1 MPSGQALPEL
11 FEQPAHEATEALLS
25 VCRGRHA
32 LVLEDD
38 MTTAQRAREGLLA
51 IGFSEVEVAHRGERA
66 VLAAGRKRFDVILLD
81 RMNPGLDG
89 LEVLGRI
96 RNLPDRPDSSRRS
109 PILMMTALGGDR
121 SRIEG
126 LLKGADD
133 YMPKPLSIAELQ
145 ARVAAQI
152 RRTSWTL
159 PRGIPAPLLSNGP
172 LIMDTQASTLSLGAH
187 EIRLPPRSF
196 GLLSELVRFAGQPV
210 SKTMLW
216 DRAWSDWASQPDE
229 WQDTIDVAV
238 RRVRR
243 SLEATEL
250 AILPPQLRPIV
261 LTVPR
266 VGYMARDLTS
276 FEA

>member
-1 MPSGQALPEL
+1 MPDLVD
-11 FEQPAHEATEALLS
+11 QPVQDAIEALRS
-25 VCRGRHA
+25 VCNGRHA
-32 LVLEDD
+32 LILEDD
-38 MTTAQRAREGLLA
+38 PLTAARGREGLLA
-51 IGFSEVEVAHRGERA
+51 IGFSEVDVFTRGERA
-66 VLAAGRKRFDVILLD
+66 VQAAGRKRYDVILLD

-89 LEVLGRI
+89 LEALDRI
-96 RNLPDRPDSSRRS
+96 RALPDRPDTSTRA
-109 PILMMTALGGDR
+109 PILMLTALGGDR

-126 LLKGADD
+126 LLHGADD

-152 RRTSWTL
+152 RRTTWTA
-159 PRGIPAPLLSNGP
+159 PRGVPAPLLSNGP
-172 LIMDTQASTLSLGAH
+172 LVIDTQIPAVTLDGRD
-187 EIRLPPRSF
+187 IRLPPRSL
-196 GLLSELVRFAGQPV
+196 GVLSELVRFAGQPV

-243 SLEATEL
+243 SLEEAEL
-250 AILPPQLRPIV
+250 AILPAQLRPIV

-276 FEA
+276 FVI

>member
-1 MPSGQALPEL
+1 MCPEASADL
-11 FEQPAHEATEALLS
+11 FEHPAEAALEVLNS

-38 MTTAQRAREGLLA
+38 PITASRARDGLKA
-51 IGFSEVEVAHRGERA
+51 IGFDEIDIVDRGERA
-66 VLAAGRKRFDVILLD
+66 VFAANRKRYDVILLD

-89 LEVLGRI
+89 LEALRRI
-96 RNLPDRPDSSRRS
+96 RDLPDRPDSSVKS
-109 PILMMTALGGDR
+109 PILMLTALGGDR

-126 LLKGADD
+126 LLSGADD
-133 YMPKPLSIAELQ
+133 YMPKPLSITELQ

-152 RRTSWTL
+152 RRTSWAL
-159 PRGIPAPLLSNGP
+159 PRGGHTPLLTNG
-172 LIMDTQASTLSLGAH
+172 LMVMDLQSSALRIGDH

-196 GLLSELVRFAGQPV
+196 SVLSELVRFTGQPV

-216 DRAWSDWASQPDE
+216 DRAWSDWAGQPDE
-229 WQDTIDVAV
+229 WQDTIDVAI

-243 SLEATEL
+243 SLEPAEL
-250 AILPPQLRPIV
+250 AVLPPQLRPTV

-266 VGYMARDLTS
+266 VGYMVRDLTS
-276 FEA
+276 LET